1 MLKNNNGTV
10 ITKLARRSM
19 SGNKRRNAVIVMAV
33 LLSSFLLFTILTVGI
48 TYFKM
53 QARQNMRMKGA
64 VYDAVLIGG
73 FTQQQKQICEK
84 NEDITTIGIEA
95 KAGYPEATDAD
106 DTLHTVLIWSD
117 DIYWDV
123 QKKPAMD
130 KVKGRYP
137 TKADEVMATKAAL
150 EDCGKGDLG
159 VGDSFVMTYQD
170 KNGPHT
176 KEFRISGMWEG
187 YGDNKVFY
195 VSKSFFEQS
204 GHAFS
209 DVNCG
214 ILYLDFKSSI
224 MTEKSQSEF
233 RDSLELGKQQRL
245 FFTSE
250 TEQSVQILAGLAGL
264 VIMTCLSAYLLIYNI
279 LYLSVSGNIRY
290 YGLLQT
296 IGMTGRQIRRL
307 IQRQM
312 LIIGTAGTAGGILL
326 GSAASFFLIP
336 VVVKTLGI
344 REDVKVAFHPAV
356 FLLSIAV
363 VGMTVYL
370 GSRKPTRIADSVS
383 PLEAL
388 GYRTVSGRKA
398 SHKTGR
404 GSILWR
410 MAVEQLGRDKKKTG
424 VVILSLAA
432 CLSVFLCL
440 VTMIESH
447 GARTMMSNYM
457 NSDLIISNDTMK
469 KEDES
474 EWYRIMDDRFVTDMV
489 NMDGVKKV
497 HPMTSTQIIIPW
509 EPEFSDMWMREFYET
524 WMDHVYEEDIEEY
537 KQHPEKFY
545 TFMTGIDEEEFDY
558 VNSTLEK
565 PVDKEQFMDGSTCLI
580 YRDGLTLDLDD
591 IQGKKVN
598 FSQYHDNAKAYSM
611 EIGGYV
617 DDGYYAFMSGMA
629 PVVLVSDAFVDRTV
643 EDPWISRAS
652 VQYKE
657 EYDEQTEA
665 RIMDYAE
672 EGPHGGDLSYNSKI
686 DSMKS
691 IQKAQG
697 NMMGVGIGIT
707 LILAIIGLMNYINTV
722 SGNIQNRQT
731 ELSVMESVGMTEKQV
746 KGMLI
751 REGLLYAGIS
761 LLFTATAG
769 LLVTYACYQSLNY
782 MGIAFHVPVLPVLA
796 MTVLVACICTVIPL
810 AAYRMIAGKKSI
822 VERIRGFE

>member
-1 MLKNNNGTV
+1 MLKNNNGAV
-10 ITKLARRSM
+10 ITKLAKRSM
-19 SGNKRRNAVIVMAV
+19 SGNKRRNMVIAMAI

-48 TYFKM
+48 TYIKM

-73 FTQQQKQICEK
+73 FTEQQKQICEE

-95 KAGYPEATDAD
+95 KAGYPEETDAD

-123 QKKPAMD
+123 QKEPAMD

-137 TKADEVMATKAAL
+137 TKDDEVMATKEAL

-159 VGDSFVMTYQD
+159 IGDSFTMTYQD

-176 KEFRISGMWEG
+176 KEFRIAGMWEG

-195 VSKSFFEQS
+195 VSKSFFDQS

-214 ILYLDFKSSI
+214 ILYLDFKSQI
-224 MTEKSQSEF
+224 MTEKTQTEF
-233 RDSLELGKQQRL
+233 RDSLDLGKQQRL

-250 TEQSVQILAGLAGL
+250 TEQSVQLLAGLAGL

-279 LYLSVSGNIRY
+279 LYLSVAGNIRY

-296 IGMTGRQIRRL
+296 IGMTGKQIRRL

-326 GSAASFFLIP
+326 GFATSFFLIP
-336 VVVKTLGI
+336 VVVKTLGV
-344 REDVKVAFHPAV
+344 REDVDVVFHPAV

-363 VGMTVYL
+363 VGITIYL

-410 MAVEQLGRDKKKTG
+410 MAGEQLGRDKKKTG

-457 NSDLIISNDTMK
+457 NADLIISNDTMK

-474 EWYRIMDDRFVTDMV
+474 EWYRIIDKKLLSDMRD
-489 NMDGVKKV
+489 MEGVEKL

-509 EPEFSDMWMREFYET
+509 EPEFSDMWMKEFYET
-524 WMDHVYEEDIEEY
+524 WMDHSYEEDIGEY

-565 PVDKEQFMDGSTCLI
+565 PVDKEQFLDGRTCLI
-580 YRDGLTLDLDD
+580 YRDGLSLHLAD
-591 IQGKKVN
+591 IRGKKVS
-598 FSQYHDNAKAYSM
+598 FSQYKDRTKSYTM

-617 DDGYYAFMSGMA
+617 DDGYYAFMPGMT

-643 EDPWISRAS
+643 EDPWVSRAS

-657 EYDEQTEA
+657 EYDGQTETQVKK
-665 RIMDYAE
+665 RAE
-672 EGPHGGDLSYNSKI
+672 EGPHGGDLSYDSKI
-686 DSMKS
+686 DNMKS

-707 LILAIIGLMNYINTV
+707 LILAMIGLMNYINTV

-751 REGLLYAGIS
+751 REGLLFAGIS
-761 LLFTATAG
+761 LFLTATVG
-769 LLVTYACYQSLNY
+769 LGVTYACYQSLNY

-796 MTVLVACICTVIPL
+796 MAALVTFVCTMIPL
-810 AAYRMIAGKKSI
+810 AAYRMISGKKSI
-822 VERIRGFE
+822 VERIREL